1 MPQVVQQNKCLYRK
15 FDMYKYLKYN
25 IIITNKMEKHFNALD
40 KKQASLE
47 HQDWKQ
53 VVINPKKNTSAKQG
67 GTKPTKV
74 LSQSQQRETS
84 LLKKA
89 ENDDLKH
96 TKITNE
102 LRTKIIQG
110 RASQKWKQKDLA
122 QKCNLPVSIINEIES
137 GKAIYNPQHINKI
150 KRILKI

>member
-1 MPQVVQQNKCLYRK
+1 M
-15 FDMYKYLKYN
+15 DH
-25 IIITNKMEKHFNALD
+25 HFNALD

-53 VVINPKKNTSAKQG
+53 VVINPKKNTGAKQN
-67 GTKPTKV
+67 TSKSTKV
-74 LSQSQQRETS
+74 LSQTQQRETS

-110 RASQKWKQKDLA
+110 RASHKWKQKDLA
-122 QKCNLPVSIINEIES
+122 QKCNLPISVINEIES

>member
-1 MPQVVQQNKCLYRK
+1 M
-15 FDMYKYLKYN
+15 D
-25 IIITNKMEKHFNALD
+25 KHFNALD
-40 KKQASLE
+40 KKQARLD

-53 VVINPKKNTSAKQG
+53 VVINPKKNTGAKQNAS
-67 GTKPTKV
+67 KSAKV
-74 LSQSQQRETS
+74 LSQTQQRETS

-122 QKCNLPVSIINEIES
+122 QKCNLPISVINEIES